1 MKPLSREAVGKLRG
15 NIVRFFTDESNFRF
29 VFVAALLCASLNVI
43 RFWFYVATGIF
54 MIWAAFLFGYRLL
67 YQQRIRRIRNRRL
80 ILLFLGSALLTC
92 FIQFSFNIFVN
103 IYYVAWMGI
112 CLFMFYGVHADKS
125 RRSCALEVSRIL
137 DLINAVTTIMMTA
150 GIILLVIFP
159 KGFEF
164 CGDAFA
170 IHENRFVG
178 ILFNANVTAF
188 YALMA
193 LISCNLLWVI
203 RQSLGRLSIR
213 LKVFYIVCCVIN
225 IFSLFISDSN
235 ASLLMLIVYLC
246 FISFYVIFKGYKR
259 GFVSMLFRIIALIL
273 ACVVAAS
280 FMLGARTL
288 VQSGTSAVLS
298 MLSPHTQ
305 ISTGVT
311 SKPDE
316 NIIIIKPD
324 DRPETTFE
332 HQNTNIDS
340 GRFKIWRQSAEMF
353 RLFPVFGVGKGNVVD
368 YGKTYL
374 GGLRYED
381 FHNGLIT
388 IAVCYGAVGLFLFMV
403 LAITIAKAMLK
414 AIFRYRSE
422 NRRDCRV
429 LMYITAFCA
438 GYCVYSMFEV
448 ALLVDISYRVVIFWL
463 LIGLAM
469 SYVCSYERS
478 AITAGEN
485 IPERSRSIRRAAAYL
500 SSNRT

>member
-1 MKPLSREAVGKLRG
+1 MSCEAVGKLRDK
-15 NIVRFFTDESNFRF
+15 IVSFFSDESNFRF

-43 RFWFYVATGIF
+43 RFWFYVAAGIC
-54 MIWAAFLFGYRLL
+54 MIWAAFLFGYRLI
-67 YQQRIRRIRNRRL
+67 YQHRIRRIRNRRL

-92 FIQFSFNIFVN
+92 FIQFSSNFIVN
-103 IYYVAWMGI
+103 IYLVAWMGI
-112 CLFMFYGVHADKS
+112 CFFMFYGIHADKS
-125 RRSCALEVSRIL
+125 RRSCSIEVSRIL
-137 DLINAVTTIMMTA
+137 DLINAVTTIIMTT
-150 GIILLVIFP
+150 GIILLIIFP
-159 KGFEF
+159 KGFVID
-164 CGDAFA
+164 GDSFA

-178 ILFNANVTAF
+178 IIFNANVTAF

-193 LISCNLLWVI
+193 LISCNLLLVI
-203 RQSLGRLSIR
+203 RKSLGKLNGKLIA
-213 LKVFYIVCCVIN
+213 FYIICSVIN
-225 IFSLFISDSN
+225 LFSLFISDSN

-246 FISFYVIFKGYKR
+246 FVSFYVIFKGYKR
-259 GFVSMLFRIIALIL
+259 GFISLLFRIIALIL
-273 ACVVAAS
+273 ACIVATS
-280 FMLGARTL
+280 FLLGTRTL
-288 VQSGTSAVLS
+288 VQGGTSAVLS

-311 SKPDE
+311 SKPDQ

-388 IAVCYGAVGLFLFMV
+388 IAVCYGSVGLMLFMV
-403 LAITIAKAMLK
+403 LAITIGKSMLK
-414 AIFRYRSE
+414 AIFRYRNE

-469 SYVCSYERS
+469 SYVGSYERN

-485 IPERSRSIRRAAAYL
+485 IPERSRSIRRVAAYL
-500 SSNRT
+500 SNSRT